1 MEYLL
6 SLVWMYI
13 EMAYFLVLGYA
24 FFHPRFSRRVCA
36 ILYAFSGIALCLLLY
51 LVNNQL
57 ARQITSCLLY
67 VVLSYSL
74 FKGNLLRHV
83 LVVVISFVFAGI
95 FDTIFLYCS
104 CTILQISPSVLLW
117 RKLEYTAT
125 FTIEKLLLLLFAW
138 FVFRIRMRGSI
149 QKISAKWLLLTAIF
163 PVVSLIMLFTVYFNY
178 QNMSDISMGAFIFSF
193 GLAVAN
199 IAILYMIHKMELETQ
214 REQEIQLLNQ
224 QMTIQTESI
233 VSLERSY
240 RAQRQA
246 THEFQH
252 HLQTISD
259 LASGNQDDALHEYLQ
274 ELLHNQSRRILCVN
288 SGHPIVDAVINQK
301 YQLAQELDID
311 MQIQVN
317 DLSGIQIKLEEL
329 TVLLSNLLENALEAC
344 RKLPHDRVVQIHLLA
359 GDALFLSVRNTTEPV
374 HIVDDMIPTTKTQ
387 KEAHGYGLPNIK
399 RILQG
404 LQGEFTMQYADGWFD
419 FAAEIPL

>member
-1 MEYLL
+1 M
-6 SLVWMYI
+6 
-13 EMAYFLVLGYA
+13 
-24 FFHPRFSRRVCA
+24 RFSENRT
-36 ILYAFSGIALCLLLY
+36 IAW
-51 LVNNQL
+51 
-57 ARQITSCLLY
+57 
-67 VVLSYSL
+67 VVL
-74 FKGNLLRHV
+74 
-83 LVVVISFVFAGI
+83 
-95 FDTIFLYCS
+95 
-104 CTILQISPSVLLW
+104 W
-117 RKLEYTAT
+117 
-125 FTIEKLLLLLFAW
+125 FAW
-138 FVFRIRMRGSI
+138 FVFRIRSQRNLQRI
-149 QKISAKWLLLTAIF
+149 RVKWLLLTIIF
-163 PVVSLIMLFTVYFNY
+163 PFVSLLMLFTVYFSY
-178 QNMSDISMGAFIFSF
+178 QSRPDLSTGAFIFSL

-224 QMTIQTESI
+224 QMKIQTDSI

-259 LASGNQDDALHEYLQ
+259 LASGNQNDTLHDYLQ
-274 ELLHNQSRRILCVN
+274 GLLNNQSRRILCVN

-317 DLSGIQIKLEEL
+317 DLSGIHIKMEEL
-329 TVLLSNLLENALEAC
+329 TVLLSNLLDNALEAC
-344 RKLPHDRVVQIHLLA
+344 QKLTQDRVVQIHLLA

-374 HIVDDMIPTTKTQ
+374 NIVAGTILTTKTP

>member
-1 MEYLL
+1 
-6 SLVWMYI
+6 MYI

-24 FFHPRFSRRVCA
+24 FFHPRFSKKVA
-36 ILYAFSGIALCLLLY
+36 VLLYLILGVTLCLLLY
-51 LVNNQL
+51 SFENQTI
-57 ARQITSCLLY
+57 RQTVSYLFYIL
-67 VVLSYSL
+67 LSYAF
-74 FKGNLLRHV
+74 FKGNIFRHI
-83 LVVVISFVFAGI
+83 LIVVISFVFAGI
-95 FDTIFLYCS
+95 FDTVFLHSS
-104 CTILQISPSVLLW
+104 CAILQVSPSVLIW
-117 RKLEYTAT
+117 RKLEYSAT
-125 FTIEKLLLLLFAW
+125 FTIGKLLLLLFSW
-138 FVFRIRMRGSI
+138 FIFRIRARDNI
-149 QKISAKWLLLTAIF
+149 QRIRAKWLLLTAIF
-163 PVVSLIMLFTVYFNY
+163 PIVSLIMLFTVYCSY
-178 QNMSDISMGAFIFSF
+178 QNMSDISIGAFIFSL

-252 HLQTISD
+252 HLQTISE